1 MKKMQMKIKNMKI
14 YKIYY
19 HSPKWKVDAFVVEN
33 LVTNHPSVD
42 KEIKYQDKNG
52 HATKLNSHRL
62 KTIIV

>member
-1 MKKMQMKIKNMKI
+1 MKI

-42 KEIKYQDKNG
+42 KDIKYQGKNG

-62 KTIIV
+62 MTMKV